1 MASSADTITLQGKVT
16 DVFPGTKFEVT
27 LENGH
32 KVTCTLSGKLKMNQI
47 RVLKDD
53 TVDVEVS
60 AYDLMKGRIIWRY
73 K

>member
-1 MASSADTITLQGKVT
+1 MASDDVISLKGTVT
-16 DVFPGTKFEVT
+16 NVFRGTKFEVT

-32 KVTCTLSGKLKMNQI
+32 KVTCTLSGKLKINQI
-47 RVLKDD
+47 RVLMND

-60 AYDLMKGRIIWRY
+60 AYDLTKGRIIWRY